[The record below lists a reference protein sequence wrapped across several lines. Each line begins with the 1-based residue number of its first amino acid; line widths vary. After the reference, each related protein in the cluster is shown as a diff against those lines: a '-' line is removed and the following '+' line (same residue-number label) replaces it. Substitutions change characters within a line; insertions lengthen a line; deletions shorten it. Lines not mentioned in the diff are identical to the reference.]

1 MPSPRVLVVKL
12 SSLGDLFHVLPAVHA
27 IREGLGGAV
36 DWVTQT
42 EYAALVRC
50 FTDVERVMAFPRQEF
65 PAGLGSFLWALRS
78 ASYDMVLDFQ
88 GLLKSALVAWL
99 ARAPRR
105 IGPASGREGAPRF
118 YTERIGPLDRSRH
131 AVEQGLDLARHL
143 GVKIPEPVFP
153 VSFPPVE
160 ITLPRPRVA
169 LVPCS
174 RWPTKN
180 WPADLFYDVA
190 RGLQEQAGASV
201 LLFGAPEDRETCTA
215 IARGLSGHIL
225 DLCGR
230 TSLVELGGWMAGV
243 DLVISVDSGPMHIA
257 AALGRPVLALFGPTD
272 PARTGPYGP
281 MHRVLQVT
289 DCECRPC
296 YQRTCEREDLACLRR
311 ISPGLVIRNALEML
325 AAI

>member
-257 AALGRPVLALFGPTD
+257 AALGRREPAPDRPVAIGRPRD
-272 PARTGPYGP
+272 RADV
-281 MHRVLQVT
+281 VLQ
-289 DCECRPC
+289 RG
-296 YQRTCEREDLACLRR
+296 QLLRR
-311 ISPGLVIRNALEML
+311 KGIDAGEENR
-325 AAI
+325 